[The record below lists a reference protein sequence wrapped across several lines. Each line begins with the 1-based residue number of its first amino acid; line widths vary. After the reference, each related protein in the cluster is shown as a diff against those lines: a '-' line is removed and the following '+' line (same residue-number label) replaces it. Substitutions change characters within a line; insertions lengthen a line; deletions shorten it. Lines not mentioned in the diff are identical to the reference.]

1 MGLSEYARNGIVNG
15 VFTNAPFVVPV
26 VAASLH
32 NGNPGDEGTNAAAT
46 LVSAD
51 SDRAQI
57 TSAAADGGTAASTGD
72 PATWHITE
80 AGTITYLGLHD
91 AFSGGNW
98 LGMTPV
104 DQPTQVA
111 DGDTVT
117 LSTFSGTLS

>member
-1 MGLSEYARNGIVNG
+1 MGLSEYAKNGQADTLWG
-15 VFTNAPFVVPV
+15 GQPFVVPT

-32 NGNPGDEGTNAAAT
+32 NGNPGDEGTNATST
-46 LVSAD
+46 LISAD

-57 TSAAADGGTAASTGD
+57 TCAAADGGTAASTGD

-80 AGTITYLGLHD
+80 AGTVTYIGLHD

-104 DQPTQVA
+104 DTPAQVA
-111 DGDTVT
+111 DGDIVKLT
-117 LSTFSGTLS
+117 TFSGTQA